1 MKFVDDGLTTKE
13 EMAPQSRE
21 FLKTL
26 VWWGKICDPH
36 VRNVYKIAQLHRDAL
51 TSLVCDTSLSNS
63 VSN

>member
-1 MKFVDDGLTTKE
+1 MDDGLTAKE